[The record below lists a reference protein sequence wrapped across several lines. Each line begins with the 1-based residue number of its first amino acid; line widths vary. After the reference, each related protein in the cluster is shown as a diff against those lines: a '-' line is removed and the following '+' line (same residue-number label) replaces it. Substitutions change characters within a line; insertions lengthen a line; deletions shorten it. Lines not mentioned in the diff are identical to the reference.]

1 MILRKKRTSRLL
13 CKGTRQIE
21 QEFIGSHWP
30 RPHGPMS
37 PSFASHMHGPAK
49 QEARQKG
56 FFYDSGSLKLST
68 KTIMI
73 KLYANWLFIE
83 WRPVYGQVWL
93 RELYV
98 SCQEGAMGQRKHSP
112 QSLFQWEDLCHN
124 PPNQVTSLSF
134 ILLNS
139 LMWQAQKWKGSW
151 TGQVFS
157 EHSQR
162 AGSTLEART
171 AA

>member
-1 MILRKKRTSRLL
+1 MLIQLSIFFSWKLWVRGVTQWRPSAENEGRKDSFMILA
-13 CKGTRQIE
+13 
-21 QEFIGSHWP
+21 P
-30 RPHGPMS
+30 
-37 PSFASHMHGPAK
+37 
-49 QEARQKG
+49 
-56 FFYDSGSLKLST
+56 LKLST

-73 KLYANWLFIE
+73 KLYAKLA
-83 WRPVYGQVWL
+83 VYWMETSLWPSVAQ

-112 QSLFQWEDLCHN
+112 QSLFQWEDLCLIPQIRSPLLIHFAEQLN
-124 PPNQVTSLSF
+124 VTGTKMERKLDWPS
-134 ILLNS
+134 
-139 LMWQAQKWKGSW
+139 
-151 TGQVFS
+151 VS